1 MVMNLTDLKEYMEE
15 AIMKPLDYKNL
26 DLDVLHFADDIALKI
41 GMFSDGGTST
51 SFILELST
59 VTEMQLL
66 LLLGPIINGAPSP
79 ENEAFIS
86 SQLLPPPSCQE
97 FCES

>member
-1 MVMNLTDLKEYMEE
+1 
-15 AIMKPLDYKNL
+15 
-26 DLDVLHFADDIALKI
+26 
-41 GMFSDGGTST
+41 MFSDGGTST

-66 LLLGPIINGAPSP
+66 LLTPCLLVAFFFGTPPHRLLLGPIINGAPSP

-97 FCES
+97 FCESHVRTAALELSHHFCLYLASCT